1 MLHCSLIPRHMHHS
15 VTALI
20 LNSHDLLTPSIYS
33 AGRAS
38 SAVAESSTNPTDHAD
53 QHVSQYQESD
63 SATSIST
70 GIIYVASYTMQALGY
85 TYANFKCH
93 VLALLATLCLYLHYF
108 FPKDHLT
115 VVCRTTAEVL
125 VPLRLVCE
133 YYKFTLYV

>member
-20 LNSHDLLTPSIYS
+20 LNSHDLLTPSINS

-53 QHVSQYQESD
+53 QHVSHYRESN

-70 GIIYVASYTMQALGY
+70 GIIIYVASYTMQALGY
-85 TYANFKCH
+85 TYANFTMSCTCFASYT
-93 VLALLATLCLYLHYF
+93 VATCTYITFFQRITSLWFAGQQQKYLC
-108 FPKDHLT
+108 P
-115 VVCRTTAEVL
+115 
-125 VPLRLVCE
+125 
-133 YYKFTLYV
+133 